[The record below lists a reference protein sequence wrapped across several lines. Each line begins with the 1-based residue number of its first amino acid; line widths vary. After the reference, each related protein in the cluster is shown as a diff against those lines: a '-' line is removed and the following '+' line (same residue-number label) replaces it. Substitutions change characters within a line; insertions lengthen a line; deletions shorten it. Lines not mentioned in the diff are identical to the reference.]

1 MKQPQNDN
9 PLISVARIRREFFAG
24 PDAPTKREIASWIER
39 GTAEGA
45 RLPGVALGGRYFCRR
60 RDVENF
66 LAASVVEPRRDVLY
80 SPHTKRIFVP
90 RLGERSALDVAKR
103 VPTLA
108 AAVDR
113 AKEIAWSGDFEPV
126 AGGWS

>member
-66 LAASVVEPRRDVLY
+66 LAASVVEPRRE
-80 SPHTKRIFVP
+80 
-90 RLGERSALDVAKR
+90 ERKTSAAERETRAER
-103 VPTLA
+103 VEA
-108 AAVDR
+108 AL
-113 AKEIAWSGDFEPV
+113 EILRGFGV
-126 AGGWS
+126 GAGARRSRR